1 MAFSCRLIAAGNSAL
16 GPQASSLLADYSGT
30 PGSGRVRHRGP
41 KQPTYWFPLG
51 WPSISSQSGLLRK
64 FAACAVRWWRY

>member
-30 PGSGRVRHRGP
+30 PWKRES
-41 KQPTYWFPLG
+41 
-51 WPSISSQSGLLRK
+51 
-64 FAACAVRWWRY
+64 